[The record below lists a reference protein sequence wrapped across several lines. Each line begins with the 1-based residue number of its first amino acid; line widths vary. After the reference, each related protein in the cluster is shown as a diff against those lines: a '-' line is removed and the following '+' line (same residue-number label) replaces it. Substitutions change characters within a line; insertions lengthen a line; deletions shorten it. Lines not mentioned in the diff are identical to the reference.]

1 MVVMVEAAERV
12 TQAATVTV
20 AIRVIMVDMA
30 VVDTGMVTTAARATI
45 LQVIMIMVDTTIRTV
60 ATVVQV
66 DLVVLVALVALANTT
81 PPEVTDIE
89 YPRAVLSMALV
100 PSHSPAQATCHSF
113 IGNDSL
119 PSLLNHQLDVL

>member
-89 YPRAVLSMALV
+89 YPRAGLPFDMSSKSFCPRKCHAVIV
-100 PSHSPAQATCHSF
+100 PPPPIHQRVY
-113 IGNDSL
+113 
-119 PSLLNHQLDVL
+119 LN